1 MTIRT
6 VTTYLLIIV
15 LTAPLATAA
24 QRREPAEIWRDF
36 AERLEAGAFVRVRLI
51 DHKHVKGHFIMVDGD
66 TLRIKP
72 KTRIPVPIRD
82 LRFTDIESI
91 ELQKEG
97 WSRGS
102 KILAGVGVAAGV
114 VALTVLAVL
123 AAAWD

>member
-15 LTAPLATAA
+15 LTAPIARAT

-51 DHKHVKGHFIMVDGD
+51 DHKQVKGHFIMVDGD

-91 ELQKEG
+91 ELQKDG